1 MLEILNQKLI
11 RNNLTMDKETDVLI
25 IGGGPAGVVA
35 AYTAAKLGRKVILTD
50 AKTHEEIGNKTCGDA
65 LDLKAPTFL
74 KEKIGIEMP
83 HGKEVSDIV
92 EYLVIQTEK
101 NEFPI
106 QGYGFVVDRH
116 IYGQRLL
123 NMAIDAGVEILPQRR
138 AMKGLFSDDYVVG
151 ASFKNMETKQDED
164 IKAKVTIDC
173 SGRNYIIRKTMP
185 NGKFPMLE
193 KNHGP
198 HEIVASFREIIKLKE
213 DHPYHKKIYLM
224 YDKRVPEPGY
234 FWFFSKG
241 DNMLNAGIGWKL
253 SMEGKGSNMRKIYK
267 DVLHKYY
274 PEGSYEV
281 VDGSGYTIPTRYP
294 LLNNV
299 ANGFL
304 TAGDAGFHVDPFTA
318 EGHGPALMAGYLS
331 GKYASDAIEAND
343 VSEKQLWGY
352 NKEIF
357 EAFGTQ
363 HCKTQLLT
371 EALQAIRIKGM
382 DFILGRKIMTTNE
395 FGDLNRGVKPSLA
408 SIINKAIRVTPRYN
422 YLFKL
427 KKLADGT
434 TTVDKFMKEYPD
446 SPDGY
451 NDWYNRFYPW
461 FNKAILSYVNYPG
474 LKSMNIG

>member
-1 MLEILNQKLI
+1 
-11 RNNLTMDKETDVLI
+11 MDRETDVLI
-25 IGGGPAGVVA
+25 VGSGPAGVIS
-35 AYTAAKLGRKVILTD
+35 AYTAAKMGRSVLLAD
-50 AKTHEEIGNKTCGDA
+50 AKTYEEIGNKTCGDA
-65 LDLKAPTFL
+65 VDLKAPTFL
-74 KEKIGIEMP
+74 KDNIGIELP
-83 HGKEVSDIV
+83 HGDEVSDIV
-92 EYLVIQTEK
+92 EYLVIQTQK
-101 NEFPI
+101 HEFPI
-106 QGYGFVVDRH
+106 QGDGFVVDRH

-123 NMAIDAGVEILPQRR
+123 KMAESAGAEILPNRK
-138 AMKGLFSDDYVVG
+138 ALKGLFEGDQVVG
-151 ASFKNMETKQDED
+151 ASFKNTETKQDEN
-164 IKAKVTIDC
+164 IKAKITIDC

-185 NGKFPMLE
+185 EGKFPKLE
-193 KNHGP
+193 HTHGP

-241 DNMLNAGIGWKL
+241 EKMLNAGIGWKL

-281 VDGSGYTIPTRYP
+281 VDGAGYTIPTRYP
-294 LLNNV
+294 LLNQV
-299 ANGFL
+299 GNGFM
-304 TAGDAGFHVDPFTA
+304 TAGDAAFHVDPFTA
-318 EGHGPALMAGYLS
+318 EGHGPALMAGYLA

-343 VSEKQLWGY
+343 LSEKQLWGY
-352 NKEIF
+352 NKATF
-357 EAFGTQ
+357 DAFGIQ

-395 FGDLNRGVKPSLA
+395 FGDLNRGIKPSML
-408 SIINKAIRVTPRYN
+408 SILNKAIRVTPKFN

-434 TTVDKFMKEYPD
+434 TKVDQLFDEYPT

-451 NDWYNRFYPW
+451 NEWYERFYPW
-461 FNKAILSYVNYPG
+461 FNKAILSYGNYPG
-474 LKSMNIG
+474 LKNMAESSGN

>member
-1 MLEILNQKLI
+1 
-11 RNNLTMDKETDVLI
+11 MDRDTDVLI
-25 IGGGPAGVVA
+25 VGGGRAVVIS
-35 AYTAAKLGRKVILTD
+35 AYTSAKLGRKVILAD
-50 AKTHEEIGNKTCGDA
+50 AKTYEEIGNKTCGDA

-74 KEKIGIEMP
+74 KDNIGIEMP

-106 QGYGFVVDRH
+106 QGDGFVVDRH

-123 NMAIDAGVEILPQRR
+123 KMAESSGVEILPNRK
-138 AMKGLFSDDYVVG
+138 ALKGLFSDNYVVG
-151 ASFKNMETKQDED
+151 ASFKNTESQQEEN

-173 SGRNYIIRKTMP
+173 SGRNYIVRKTMP
-185 NGKFPMLE
+185 DGKIPMLE
-193 KNHGP
+193 KTHGP
-198 HEIVASFREIIKLKE
+198 HEKVASFREIIKLKE

-241 DNMLNAGIGWKL
+241 ENMLNAGIGWKL

-274 PEGSYEV
+274 PEGSYKV
-281 VDGSGYTIPTRYP
+281 VDGAGYTIPTRYP
-294 LLNNV
+294 LLNSV
-299 ANGFL
+299 GNGFL
-304 TAGDAGFHVDPFTA
+304 TAGDAAFHVDPFTA
-318 EGHGPALMAGYLS
+318 EGHGPALMAGYLA

-343 VSEKQLWGY
+343 LSEKQLWGY
-352 NKEIF
+352 NKAYF
-357 EAFGTQ
+357 EAFGAT

-371 EALQAIRIKGM
+371 EALQSLRIRGM

-395 FGDLNRGVKPSLA
+395 FGDLNRGVRPSLL
-408 SIINKAIRVTPRYN
+408 SILNKTIRMTPRYS

-434 TTVDKFMKEYPD
+434 SRVDKFLSEYP
-446 SPDGY
+446 STPDGY
-451 NDWYNRFYPW
+451 NEWYNRIYPSY
-461 FNKAILSYVNYPG
+461 NKAILSYGNYPE
-474 LKSMNIG
+474 LKSVASG